1 MFVQYYNFI
10 ITGSVPPADTDTLP
24 SSEDEDYAHASSGLS
39 PNSPG
44 SIGDRRIFVKK
55 ASGGFVGLTP
65 NQLQHLQMI
74 DLQQQQN
81 NLRLSQQQQAQM
93 LKNSSKNH
101 RSNL

>member
-1 MFVQYYNFI
+1 MI
-10 ITGSVPPADTDTLP
+10 SGSVPPADTDTLP
-24 SSEDEDYAHASSGLS
+24 SSEDEDYAQASELS

-81 NLRLSQQQQAQM
+81 DLRLSQQQQAQM
-93 LKNSSKNH
+93 LKHSSKNH